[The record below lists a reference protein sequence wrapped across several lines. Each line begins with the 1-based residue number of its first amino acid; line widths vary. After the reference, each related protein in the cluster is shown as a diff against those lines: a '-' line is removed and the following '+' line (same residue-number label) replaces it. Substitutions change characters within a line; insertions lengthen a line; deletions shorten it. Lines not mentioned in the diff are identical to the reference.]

1 MDALCTAVAAK
12 WAHTNLGCQM
22 HPSKRNE
29 AAAAE
34 AQRMQTQ
41 ELLQENGTQIQSET
55 CSNKS
60 FAESA

>member
-1 MDALCTAVAAK
+1 MAVAAK
-12 WAHTNLGCQM
+12 RAHTNLGCQM
-22 HPSKRNE
+22 HPSKRKRNE